1 MKTFVIN
8 HTGTASIKRYPL
20 PFDPAFAIVIPLHVQ
35 MPSIHAE
42 EMWGAR
48 TTAIGPGASVT
59 HGCRFI
65 DRTLLIS
72 TDVLVN
78 DSGKQYRIV
87 VFGMEAG
94 DIPVA
99 SWCGNA
105 QSGRVIDLDTSVRPA
120 AAIVKRDNAL
130 PAVFKVA
137 TSATVTADGT
147 AVSDCIALTD
157 GSLTLTSA
165 AHVNEWT
172 PASGVGEGLCG
183 LAFNSDSA
191 VTGSYTGTG
200 AAQAISLGA
209 DCELAFVWR
218 TDGSGPVL
226 IAPRGTNFVK
236 ACDASTAL
244 DTTVALMGGRL
255 AFGGTSLNANGVS
268 YSYIGLKRRP
278 ATLTENRAPA
288 VSVSGRKAVYFQ
300 GRGTVGYVDFGTGLN
315 LSGVMS
321 ITWTG
326 SVPGDAP
333 TGDLTDSPLLLKAA
347 AASGSTTAGVAS
359 WGLIAVS
366 RIDDD
371 LHGWCGPHVVGVVT
385 GRVSHIKPLTTSTWR
400 TGVIAP
406 AGFHHH
412 ALVHRGGGRWDYYL
426 DGVLRKQRAEAT
438 DSVVSSAL
446 HRVTMGARWN
456 GSAYQ
461 NNGRMTSLGAS
472 VYSRALSSDEVR
484 VLCEHELQ
492 GASQDVTSGLAERW
506 TGSGLSGT
514 TWAATVDP
522 ANTGTLTGGA
532 IAVDL

>member
-1 MKTFVIN
+1 MKTHVIN
-8 HTGTASIKRYPL
+8 HTGTGAIKRYDL
-20 PFDPAFAIVIPLHVQ
+20 PFDPAFAFIVPLHVQ

-48 TTAIGPGASVT
+48 TTPIGPDDSIT
-59 HGCRFI
+59 QGCRFI
-65 DRTLLIS
+65 DRQLLIS
-72 TDVLVN
+72 TDALVN
-78 DSGKQYRIV
+78 DNGKAYRIIV
-87 VFGMEAG
+87 IGLDDG
-94 DIPVA
+94 DFPVA

-105 QSGRVIDLDTSVRPA
+105 TAGRVIDLDNAIRPV

-130 PAVFKVA
+130 PAVLKISGGTTA
-137 TSATVTADGT
+137 TTDGT
-147 AVSDCIALTD
+147 AVTDCIALTD
-157 GSLTLTSA
+157 ASLTLTEA

-172 PASGVGEGLCG
+172 PASGIGEGLCG
-183 LAFNSDSA
+183 LAFSSANA
-191 VTGSYTGTG
+191 VTGTYTGTG
-200 AAQAISLGA
+200 AAQSVSMGA
-209 DCELAFVWR
+209 DCEIAFLWR
-218 TDGSGPVL
+218 TSGSLVY
-226 IAPRGTNFVK
+226 IALRGANVVK

-244 DTTVALMGGRL
+244 DSSVAMMGGRL
-255 AFGGTSLNANGVS
+255 AFGGTTLNSNGVT
-268 YSYIGLKRRP
+268 YSFLGIKRAPVIAR
-278 ATLTENRAPA
+278 ENRAPA
-288 VSVSGRKAVYFQ
+288 AIVRGKRALYNH

-315 LSGVMS
+315 LSGAMS

-326 SVPGDAP
+326 AVPGECYS
-333 TGDLTDSPLLLKAA
+333 GDLFDAPLLLKAA
-347 AASGSTTAGVAS
+347 AASGSTTAGAAS

-371 LHGWCGPHVVGVVT
+371 VHGWCGPHMVGVVN

-438 DSVVSSAL
+438 DSVVSNVA

-456 GSAYQ
+456 GSGC
-461 NNGRMTSLGAS
+461 NHNSRLTCLGAS

-484 VLCEHELQ
+484 ILAEHDLH
-492 GASQDVTSGLAERW
+492 GSSQDVTSGLAERW
-506 TGSGLSGT
+506 TGSGLSGS
-514 TWAATVDP
+514 TWSATVDP
-522 ANTGTLTGGA
+522 ANNGTLTGGA